1 LAATEFNQDDRYG
14 ELVQTGV
21 KMKGEAFG
29 EDEVFKTPG
38 QWFSDNAHTAR
49 VSTLESIVK
58 NSDARLWAHPKVVDS
73 EGRSMLCVAAKV
85 GNVGIFEKLV
95 QVGADVKAAD
105 KAGRTPLLEAI
116 TAGSVAMCKGLIAA
130 RADVKAADKAGR
142 TPLLEASGAG
152 SVETCKY
159 LIKAG
164 ADASAQD
171 EQGRTPLLEA
181 SGAGNVEMCED
192 LIAARADV
200 MAARYDGASPM
211 AWAIFSHESEIAARL
226 IPERMHS
233 QDMSDLASYVQH
245 VAQAFLQ
252 PANIDAWLRDGISP
266 LALKGEAG
274 ALLTSDHIEAAT
286 KEQLGHVRAF
296 LNHNEAL
303 LEKSPSEWPV
313 AHTVLQLASQE
324 TGEVFAD
331 PHSALGDETSP
342 AKRPPRL
349 IHWLNKP
356 NSHRCR
362 LTMRAR
368 GEVRSVSYSK
378 CGRKLAR
385 AEGNKVVVCDAETG
399 FVESTLTG
407 HSDW

>member
-1 LAATEFNQDDRYG
+1 
-14 ELVQTGV
+14 
-21 KMKGEAFG
+21 M
-29 EDEVFKTPG
+29 
-38 QWFSDNAHTAR
+38 
-49 VSTLESIVK
+49 
-58 NSDARLWAHPKVVDS
+58 
-73 EGRSMLCVAAKV
+73 AAKV

-313 AHTVLQLASQE
+313 AHTVLQLVSQE
-324 TGEVFAD
+324 PEKVFAHA
-331 PHSALGDETSP
+331 HSAPGDEDTSP
-342 AKRPPRL
+342 ATRPPL
-349 IHWLNKP
+349 IYWRNKP
-356 NSHRCR
+356 AYHRCR

-368 GEVRSVSYSK
+368 GQVRSVSYSK

-385 AEGNKVVVCDAETG
+385 AEYDKVVVCDAETG

-407 HSDW
+407 HRYVPSPCIECFLL